1 VTRCSP
7 TARRLH
13 KAYAGPASREAV
25 GSPDRDGVRRRRL
38 AFLVVAGL
46 LLLTAVARWGFVET
60 VSVSSD
66 SMAPT
71 VCTGGIVLLETPLR
85 GGVEVDDIVTF
96 PSPVDGAPTIKRVVG
111 LAGQT
116 VAIEDAQLVVDGAV
130 VPEPYVD
137 HASIDGVYYG
147 PVTVPPG
154 TVLVLGDHRENS
166 VDSRT
171 FGPVPLSDI
180 SGRGLITLWSSCPS

>member
-1 VTRCSP
+1 VTRWSL
-7 TARRLH
+7 TARGLQQS
-13 KAYAGPASREAV
+13 YAGPASCGSV
-25 GSPDRDGVRRRRL
+25 GSRDRESARRPRL
-38 AFLVVAGL
+38 AFGVVAGL
-46 LLLTAVARWGFVET
+46 LLMTAVARWGFLET
-60 VSVSSD
+60 VTVSSD

-71 VCTGGIVLLETPLR
+71 VCTGGIVLLETPPR

-116 VAIEDAQLVVDGAV
+116 VAIEDARLVVDGAV

-147 PVTVPPG
+147 PVTVPPD

-180 SGRGLITLWSSCPS
+180 SGRGLVTLWSSCPS